1 MPKGKLEFNLPEE
14 RSDFELASN
23 ATKWYLV
30 AWDMDEYLRSLTK
43 YASDDETQ
51 ERIDAFQ
58 EVRDRFWEIM
68 NDRNLNFDE
77 S

>member
-1 MPKGKLEFNLPEE
+1 MSEGILKFNLPEE
-14 RSDFELASN
+14 QGDFELASN

-30 AWDMDEYLRSLTK
+30 AWDMDQYLRNVTK
-43 YASDDETQ
+43 YASDNETQ

-68 NDRNLNFDE
+68 NDRNLTFDE